1 MKGFWSWHSYENK
14 RNVLDAESKLDKI
27 KFAMI
32 EKNMALSDVF
42 PGNLKFNNNNV
53 FAVHFWCH
61 CGDLWSATVLWQIG
75 HEKESD
81 NL

>member
-32 EKNMALSDVF
+32 EKDMGLSDVF
-42 PGNLKFNNNNV
+42 PGNCKM
-53 FAVHFWCH
+53 
-61 CGDLWSATVLWQIG
+61 
-75 HEKESD
+75 
-81 NL
+81 